1 MYGGDMA
8 STTNDIIIRP
18 VCQQDAHALWQLAR
32 QEGVIETTLALPS
45 LRLEQRA
52 KSLTELTANDH
63 YMVAEKAGQVVG
75 VAGLMVGTGRLR
87 HRGELFVYVATE
99 QQGQGIGT
107 RLLQSLLDL
116 ADNWLLLRR
125 VELTVLTE
133 NEGARRLYER
143 LGFVVEGC
151 RKLSIISQGEIKDEW
166 LMARYR

>member
-1 MYGGDMA
+1 MTPPPDL
-8 STTNDIIIRP
+8 IIRP
-18 VCQQDAHALWQLAR
+18 ILLEDAEALWKIAR
-32 QEGVIETTLALPS
+32 QEGVIETTMALPS
-45 LRLEQRA
+45 LRLEQRI
-52 KSLTELTANDH
+52 KSIQALGENDH
-63 YMVAEKAGQVVG
+63 YMVAESAGEVVG
-75 VAGLMVGTGRLR
+75 VAGLTVGSGRTRLR
-87 HRGELFVYVATE
+87 GSLFIYVARE

-143 LGFVVEGC
+143 LGFVIEGC
-151 RKLSIISQGEIKDEW
+151 RKMSIISQGKLKDEW